1 MLFKFASRTRYIR
14 QVSQTCFF
22 PHVITRRLSQSSNLC
37 LPIQPNP
44 SDIDV
49 NNKQLIQRMDA
60 NDTRF
65 TELEKRVEQ
74 LETLLHIFQHNLE
87 GVINEQHIMNRKL
100 CPSVWELY
108 RVHNNG
114 K

>member
-1 MLFKFASRTRYIR
+1 MLFRMCSRFTLYNRHAFVPYI
-14 QVSQTCFF
+14 V
-22 PHVITRRLSQSSNLC
+22 HRRLSQTTKLY
-37 LPIQPNP
+37 LPIQSTP
-44 SDIDV
+44 SQDNSSSSI
-49 NNKQLIQRMDA
+49 NHLIQRVDA

-65 TELEKRVEQ
+65 TELEKRVEH
-74 LETLLHIFQHNLE
+74 LETLIRIFQHNLE